1 MITFLPGLL
10 SPLHL
15 ACYSRCQKEAEEK
28 KKTFQKV
35 SHKMKEITARYPEKE
50 APQEEMTPN
59 IKLFYDV
66 YNHIDELSLKELKVL
81 RKYCS
86 TVDDVNPMRPIREMD
101 SAIEVFRISRLG
113 DTIDHHIKEKKKE
126 ILPRRLQR

>member
-1 MITFLPGLL
+1 
-10 SPLHL
+10 
-15 ACYSRCQKEAEEK
+15 
-28 KKTFQKV
+28 
-35 SHKMKEITARYPEKE
+35 MKEITARYPEKE

-86 TVDDVNPMRPIREMD
+86 TIDDVNPMRPIREMD

-113 DTIDHHIKEKKKE
+113 DTIDHHIKEKKRE